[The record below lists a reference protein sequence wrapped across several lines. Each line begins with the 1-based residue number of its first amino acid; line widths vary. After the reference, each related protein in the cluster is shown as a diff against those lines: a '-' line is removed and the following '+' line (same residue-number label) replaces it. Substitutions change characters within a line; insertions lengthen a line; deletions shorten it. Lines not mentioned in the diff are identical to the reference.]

1 MTGYV
6 DRAFFSTP
14 HIYGNPTAKGVYT
27 ASAFDPE
34 GILGSLTSVFQ
45 VFLGYQA
52 GYILQVTL

>member
-1 MTGYV
+1 M